1 MATSSQ
7 PATTPASVEPLIC
20 PDWCTLPVG
29 HDSAEPNRI
38 HYAPTAESMFLCFGE
53 APMRND
59 LDRAWYAEIIG
70 LELLNDTAAGMA
82 EELRAAAAD
91 IIAAAEWLEA
101 RS

>member
-1 MATSSQ
+1 M
-7 PATTPASVEPLIC
+7 PA
-20 PDWCTLPVG
+20 G
-29 HDSAEPNRI
+29 HDPDEPNRI
-38 HYAPTAESMFLCFGE
+38 HYAPTAESVHLSYGDE
-53 APMRND
+53 PLHND